1 MKNYILLVCL
11 LFSMTSE
18 RVFAQEEI
26 NKNTNKS
33 FILKGQVIDVD
44 TQQPITKVNIENNRG
59 TYTTTNNAGE
69 FSITVRIGDELIIK
83 SDDFNTVYYTVKDQ
97 HRVTV
102 EVQKEKQDYV
112 SSRFK
117 KRKLNQN
124 TFVKYLDSAK
134 YFLKKD
140 AKKSIEF
147 VSKSLESIE
156 GDAPTSL
163 QNTMAFETLGD
174 INFYWKQYDLA
185 IDNYKQSLTT
195 TNNPRIKIKLAKAFS
210 KNKNYQESISLF
222 KQLKGN
228 KLSSYQQVEVYE
240 GLGDNYKFIGNSSES
255 LGYFDKGL
263 VLAKKHHITPKITD
277 LNSKIATTYAQSGAI
292 QEAENYFGNSL
303 QLAKKEN
310 TLRAVE
316 EKNKVA
322 DFYNQNNNFDKEI
335 KLREETLD
343 EINELKSD
351 TSLNNDNENPL
362 TPQRQNYK
370 IANAF
375 IAQKKYEKAIP
386 YLNKSIEEAN
396 AKKDLI
402 VKKDATR
409 KLSELYKNMG
419 DFDHATKSYEK
430 YVDVVDELYI
440 KKEQEISQAARL
452 SRDIALKQ
460 NRIIS
465 LENERKLNQ
474 SRYELAL
481 KNKELTIKN
490 SKVQRWI
497 IGSLILIAILLL
509 ITAYTQYRSVKQQKY
524 ANNLLALKSLR
535 TQMNPHF
542 IFNALNSVNSFIASN
557 DERAA
562 NKYLSEF
569 SQLMRTV
576 LENSEEDFIPLNKEI
591 ELLEIYVK
599 LEHFRFKDKFDYN
612 IYVDK
617 LIELD
622 NFFIPPMLLQ
632 PYIENAVWHGLR
644 YKKEKGFLQVR
655 FEFIN
660 ETTIK
665 IKIEDNG
672 IGRAQSKKLKT
683 NNQVKQQ
690 SKGMGNIKKR
700 INILNKMYQ
709 DKVDVFI
716 SNVFE
721 NGEGTLVELILKK
734 D

>member
-11 LFSMTSE
+11 LFSMASE

-97 HRVTV
+97 QRVTV

-222 KQLKGN
+222 KQLKGD

-343 EINELKSD
+343 EINELESD
-351 TSLNNDNENPL
+351 TSLNNNNENPL

-569 SQLMRTV
+569 SQLMRSV

-672 IGRAQSKKLKT
+672 IGREQSKKLKT

>member
-97 HRVTV
+97 QRVTV

-343 EINELKSD
+343 EINELESD
-351 TSLNNDNENPL
+351 TSLNNNNENPL

-569 SQLMRTV
+569 SQLMRSV

-672 IGRAQSKKLKT
+672 IGREQSKKLKT